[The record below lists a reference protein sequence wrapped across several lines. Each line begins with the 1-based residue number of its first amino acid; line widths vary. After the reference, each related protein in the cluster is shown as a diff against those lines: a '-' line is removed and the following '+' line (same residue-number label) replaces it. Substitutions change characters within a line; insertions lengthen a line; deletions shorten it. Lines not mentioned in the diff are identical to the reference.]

1 MKVPVLNWRGLWVLT
16 ALCAV
21 PAVAQD
27 ATTYPVNLE
36 VEGDQL
42 IFTRDSNC
50 EGDWNRGDVCIRG
63 GTTAEIVFTLGRGSG
78 EWEISEILIR
88 DPAANWRDPLPG
100 PAASEFPQFDQYGV
114 LRAPAEGQGGL
125 VVAFANGQA
134 LAVQYAV
141 SVRNRDTGAGLA
153 PAFAVIDGDGSAAL
167 RGD

>member
-1 MKVPVLNWRGLWVLT
+1 M

-21 PAVAQD
+21 PAAAQD
-27 ATTYPVNLE
+27 ATTHPVNLE

-42 IFTRDSNC
+42 SFTRDSSC
-50 EGDWNRGDVCIRG
+50 EEGWNRGDVCIRG
-63 GTTAEIVFTLGRGSG
+63 GTTAEIVFTLGRGSE

-100 PAASEFPQFDQYGV
+100 PVASEFRQFDQYGV

-125 VVAFANGQA
+125 VVAFANGQP

-153 PAFAVIDGDGSAAL
+153 PAFAVIDGDGGAAL
-167 RGD
+167 RGE